1 MGEYSGPCLPHCYRC
16 SHTTVVLS
24 QAAIVIAV
32 ALVFIVVF
40 NTIMDARL
48 GSVLSSSQTRF
59 HACLKNHRIACVCAG
74 VLSGLGLLAL
84 WRPYTAFNAD

>member
-1 MGEYSGPCLPHCYRC
+1 MSEHSGPCLPHCYRC

-24 QAAIVIAV
+24 QTAIVIAV
-32 ALVFIVVF
+32 VLVFLIVF
-40 NTIMDARL
+40 NAIMDERL
-48 GSVLSSSQTRF
+48 DSVMSSSQRRF

-84 WRPYTAFNAD
+84 WRPYTKFEAD